1 MKLFICLSVLI
12 SLNAYCENQHG
23 LFMVVKGDV
32 KLISGTKAP
41 FPAKVGTKVLVGDM
55 VTTGADS
62 RAKIVM
68 VDRNVI
74 NVSPDSKMQIAKY
87 STDATTGAK
96 NVEIKL
102 DEGKIRNNVEQSY
115 DGEKSKYILKTPT
128 AVAGVRGTQFVTSF
142 NSRTQKT
149 EVVTMKGQVSFAS
162 MLNGKIVGKPVV
174 VNKGETTASS
184 PGAPPEKPKA
194 LPKNELKEIDKDSTA
209 ATKTK
214 NETVADNKSEGAK
227 PGDGPKDGPKDAP
240 KDGASGDP
248 QKRDPAS
255 APMAEG
261 SMMRPEDVAGVPP
274 PVLGPPPPPLPPP
287 RDIPNNYKPPQQLPI
302 DPRGQF
308 GKTNLIIIPQ

>member
-1 MKLFICLSVLI
+1 MKLFIYLSVLI
-12 SLNAYCENQHG
+12 SINAYSENQHG

-32 KLISGTKAP
+32 KLVSGTKAP
-41 FPAKVGTKVLVGDM
+41 FPAKVGTKVLVGDV

-87 STDATTGAK
+87 SSDATTGTK
-96 NVEIKL
+96 TVEIKL

-115 DGEKSKYILKTPT
+115 DGEKSKFILKTPT

-142 NSRTQKT
+142 SSKTQKT
-149 EVVTMKGQVSFAS
+149 EVVTMKGQVTFAS

-184 PGAPPEKPKA
+184 PGAPPEKPKT

-214 NETVADNKSEGAK
+214 SETVADKKSDGTKHGE
-227 PGDGPKDGPKDAP
+227 GPKDGPKEGGP
-240 KDGASGDP
+240 GGDP
-248 QKRDPAS
+248 QKRDLAS

-261 SMMRPEDVAGVPP
+261 SMMRPEDIAGVPP
-274 PVLGPPPPPLPPP
+274 PILGPPLPPP
-287 RDIPNNYKPPQQLPI
+287 PPPRAPELIYYPKPPEIRPPI
-302 DPRGQF
+302 
-308 GKTNLIIIPQ
+308 GKTTIVIIPQ